1 MGDVVMSR
9 LSARSQRLLAAA
21 VLILAVAAGC
31 RSSRSARV
39 VEDRPL
45 PPKAASAGAPAPAQP
60 AAQTQPSV
68 SSKSAPSAPLA
79 PGMPSAPAEIRT
91 LEVRE
96 GAPEVFI
103 DLEASAPLV
112 WTSFRNPEGKVVV
125 ELPNAVPSPRVRDVN
140 PEDGLVA
147 SVRVQR
153 ESEGSRPMTR
163 LVISTRHE
171 VEHAVTA
178 DGLHLQVRLLPL
190 ESQAKLVASPPSA
203 QPAKPKLA
211 FEPVPPGPASA
222 AGSAGSP
229 APESQAA
236 PAAPQ
241 QETGHPSAAAAA
253 PRAPLAPMTPM
264 APMAPMAPVA
274 PVAPAAPAAPAAP
287 MAQVAPVAPLPPGT
301 PDQPAVAPPP
311 SGSPATRLE
320 AIEVLA
326 GGAEHRGGTVIRI
339 SGDGEFDYA
348 TFALSDPSRFVV
360 DLRGVVNRS
369 PRSTVQVESDLV
381 QRVRVAQFRPGPK
394 GVARVVF
401 DLKQSAAP
409 HVERTPQALMV
420 SFGEAPAPGAAAP
433 ASPGADTAGTAAV
446 SSAGAPSARS
456 ATPAPPTAPSER
468 GTAADPASASSAPP
482 APTPPTA
489 KSRKGRR
496 AAAAASAP
504 ASSPMAPMAPMA
516 PVALVTTGAAAAA
529 PSVAPPASPP
539 SDLALRP
546 AAGAA
551 GTPSAQAVTA
561 QAVRRPAGVGV
572 EVEDAP
578 PARGSKPKSG
588 SGAGLPHVAPSANS
602 LQQPPA
608 ELGRKAAGAGEK
620 LGQDVSGEQKA
631 YTGEPIDLKVTNAD
645 VTEVLRT
652 FAQISGLNIVVQPG
666 VTGTVTAELENVPWD
681 QAFEEVLKIN
691 NLGYERE
698 GNVIRIAPTEVLRR
712 EAQERQ
718 QLAQARALVIPL
730 RTVMRRL
737 SYARAHEVANLLRSG
752 QSGLLTQ
759 RGSVI
764 VDERTNT
771 LIIKEL
777 PDFLDAVLAVVSNL
791 DTPEPQ
797 VMIEARIIET
807 TKDFSR
813 SLGIQWGFNAV
824 ADAAHGNTTG
834 LVFPNNVK
842 AGPQPGV
849 PGNVNLLTGG
859 QNGSLDI
866 KLGNILNTFTLD
878 LQLQAAEH
886 EGLLNI
892 LSAPK
897 VATLNN
903 QLAYIQSGIQW
914 PVETIANNTVTTQYI
929 NATLRLEVTPQV
941 TAEGTI
947 LMDVNISKKEPVT
960 SLIVA
965 GSTNAPIN
973 TKDARTK
980 LLVRDGGTAVIGGIY
995 KVTSNVSEDRV
1006 PGLANLPIVGH
1017 LFKNK
1022 SRSENNDE
1030 LLIFI
1035 TPRVI
1040 KI

>member
-9 LSARSQRLLAAA
+9 LSAGWQRLIAAA
-21 VLILAVAAGC
+21 VLILAAAIGC
-31 RSSRSARV
+31 RSSQPARV
-39 VEDRPL
+39 VEARPA
-45 PPKAASAGAPAPAQP
+45 PEQAPAASQAAPVADGRAQAASA
-60 AAQTQPSV
+60 
-68 SSKSAPSAPLA
+68 SAT
-79 PGMPSAPAEIRT
+79 EIRT
-91 LEVRE
+91 LELRE
-96 GAPEVFI
+96 GAPEVFV

-112 WTSFRNPEGKVVV
+112 WTSYRNPEGKVVV
-125 ELPNAVPSPRVRDVN
+125 ELPNAVPSPRVQDIS
-140 PEDGLVA
+140 PEDGLVS
-147 SVRVQR
+147 SVKVQR

-163 LVISTRHE
+163 LVIATRHE
-171 VEHAVTA
+171 VEHSVTA
-178 DGLHLQVRLLPL
+178 DGLHLQIRLLPL
-190 ESQAKLVASPPSA
+190 ETQARIVAKES
-203 QPAKPKLA
+203 AKPKLA
-211 FEPVPPGPASA
+211 FEPVPQT
-222 AGSAGSP
+222 SP
-229 APESQAA
+229 APQTPQPSPAPQPSTPAAPAEPVPAPVSRTQAA
-236 PAAPQ
+236 PA
-241 QETGHPSAAAAA
+241 PSSPVSPAMPA
-253 PRAPLAPMTPM
+253 TP
-264 APMAPMAPVA
+264 ATAGA
-274 PVAPAAPAAPAAP
+274 
-287 MAQVAPVAPLPPGT
+287 GT
-301 PDQPAVAPPP
+301 PDAPAVAPAP
-311 SGSPATRLE
+311 SGSPASRLE
-320 AIEVLA
+320 TIEVLPA
-326 GGAEHRGGTVIRI
+326 DGGGTVIRI
-339 SGDGEFDYA
+339 SGDGEFPYS
-348 TFALSDPSRFVV
+348 TFALSEPSRFVV
-360 DLRGVVNRS
+360 DLQGVVNRS
-369 PRSTVQVESDLV
+369 PRSTVAVHGSVV
-381 QRVRVAQFRPGPK
+381 QQVRVAQFRPGPK

-401 DLKQSAAP
+401 DLKQNVVPRIERSGQALLVSFPEAPSAQSGAGAAAQPQPSPSPSSQTSQTSASAAAP
-409 HVERTPQALMV
+409 SPSA
-420 SFGEAPAPGAAAP
+420 SAAASPAPAPRRGKGTRAAAP
-433 ASPGADTAGTAAV
+433 
-446 SSAGAPSARS
+446 S
-456 ATPAPPTAPSER
+456 ATSPATDNAP
-468 GTAADPASASSAPP
+468 AAPAASAPP
-482 APTPPTA
+482 ADT
-489 KSRKGRR
+489 R
-496 AAAAASAP
+496 AASPQPP
-504 ASSPMAPMAPMA
+504 AR
-516 PVALVTTGAAAAA
+516 AAAA
-529 PSVAPPASPP
+529 PSQAPAPAAPP
-539 SDLALRP
+539 SDLSLRTPPAP
-546 AAGAA
+546 AAGAPVQVA
-551 GTPSAQAVTA
+551 AA
-561 QAVRRPAGVGV
+561 RRPAGI

-578 PARGSKPKSG
+578 PVPAGKSKGGSAAS
-588 SGAGLPHVAPSANS
+588 LPHVTPGANS

-608 ELGRKAAGAGEK
+608 DLGRKAGSTTGEK

-666 VTGTVTAELENVPWD
+666 VNGTVTAELENVPWD

-698 GNVIRIAPTEVLRR
+698 GNVIRIAPNDVLKR
-712 EAQERQ
+712 EAQDRQ

-737 SYARAHEVANLLRSG
+737 SYAKAQEVANLLRNG
-752 QSGLLTQ
+752 TSGLLTQ

-834 LVFPNNVK
+834 LIFPNNAT
-842 AGPQPGV
+842 AGPQGGTSA
-849 PGNVNLLTGG
+849 PGNVNLLTGA
-859 QNGSLDI
+859 QNGSLKID
-866 KLGNILNTFTLD
+866 LGNVLNTFTLD

-903 QLAYIQSGIQW
+903 QQAYIQSGIQL
-914 PVETIANNTVTTQYI
+914 PIQTIANNTVTTQFI

-947 LMDVNISKKEPVT
+947 IMDINISKKEPVT
-960 SLIVA
+960 SLIIA
-965 GSTNAPIN
+965 GATNAPIS
-973 TKDARTK
+973 TKDAKTR
-980 LLVRDGGTAVIGGIY
+980 LVVRDGGTAVIGGIY

-1022 SRSENNDE
+1022 SRDEQNDE